1 MALDMAKYR
10 TVFLEESTEHLEEMS
25 RALLELDKDASRVDA
40 IDVLFRLAH
49 SIKGM
54 AASLEYDSIS
64 EVAHRLED
72 RMQEIRSAGR
82 VEDPEVLAMLFRGLE
97 GLEAMVAVVRE
108 SGEAPPPNRE
118 LASAL
123 ATRLGS
129 APAEGEKKNA

>member
-1 MALDMAKYR
+1 MAKYR
-10 TVFLEESTEHLEEMS
+10 NVFLEESTEHLEEMS
-25 RALLELDKDASRVDA
+25 RALLELEKDSSRADA
-40 IDVLFRLAH
+40 IDLLFRMAH

-64 EVAHRLED
+64 EVAHRFED

-82 VEDPEVLAMLFRGLE
+82 VEGPEGLALLFQGLE
-97 GLEAMVAVVRE
+97 GLEAMVALVRE

-118 LASAL
+118 LASIL
-123 ATRLGS
+123 AMPLGS